1 MDPHR
6 VNDDQQQQS
15 KAPSS
20 LQSGEAS
27 TAAPTSLRRTMNFR
41 KPSQNLVHI
50 PETEI
55 STTPTTKD
63 TDDRRSHA
71 HLEATNNNIMGSYTD
86 QHSHTGAAA
95 TENDSVVTK
104 RSVTPPPLTTE
115 QPKMF
120 FYYPKYLHPE
130 AVALIAENLL
140 KEWEQ
145 NDDDGDHN
153 DRHEE

>member
-1 MDPHR
+1 
-6 VNDDQQQQS
+6 
-15 KAPSS
+15 
-20 LQSGEAS
+20 
-27 TAAPTSLRRTMNFR
+27 MNFR

-55 STTPTTKD
+55 STTIPTTKD

-71 HLEATNNNIMGSYTD
+71 HLEATNNNNMGSYTD
-86 QHSHTGAAA
+86 SHTGAAS
-95 TENDSVVTK
+95 TENDSVVPK
-104 RSVTPPPLTTE
+104 RNVTPPPLTTE